1 MAQLEQIATN
11 LMKTC
16 EHNTAVIKEAEN
28 QLEKLSQTENFAS
41 LILAIPQME
50 GVSRTKIIS

>member
-1 MAQLEQIATN
+1 MTQLEQIATS

-16 EHNTAVIKEAEN
+16 ENNTAIIKEAEG

-41 LILAIPQME
+41 LLLTIPQME
-50 GVSRTKIIS
+50 GVSRTKVIS